1 MQRELALPRADAPL
15 DGLREYAFRH
25 QVLHQVTYDTVL
37 RRHKQEGHAKVAQWL
52 AALDS
57 AVQRQ
62 CPHGSRDHGL
72 HLMSDNEV
80 SAHRR
85 RVHEGCGDVGHYA
98 SIYQLQQ
105 SEGERGYGTPNA
117 NAEGRT
123 TLAP

>member
-1 MQRELALPRADAPL
+1 MTKVMVEPIGWMYVVMVL
-15 DGLREYAFRH
+15 DWYTKKIVGHYAGL
-25 QVLHQVTYDTVL
+25 Q
-37 RRHKQEGHAKVAQWL
+37 AKTAQWL

-72 HLMSDNEV
+72 HLMSDNGV